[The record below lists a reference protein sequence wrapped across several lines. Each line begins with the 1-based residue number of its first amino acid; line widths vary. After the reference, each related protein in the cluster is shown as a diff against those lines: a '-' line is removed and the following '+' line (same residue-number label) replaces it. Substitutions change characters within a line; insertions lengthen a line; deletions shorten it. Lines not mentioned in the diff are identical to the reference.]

1 MNSEITPPMF
11 LEVNYSEDIT
21 KVSRAFLIPTV
32 QEGTGTAN
40 EYAPTSTLAWT
51 NKTEYE
57 TITTR
62 EILETIDQIEYAP
75 KIDVSL
81 ISSICMSTLVVLN
94 IAFTLLFYLAWRKR
108 KKATPAVLPTDG
120 RQTQDLESLDDLNPY
135 RTIEI
140 LDSPN
145 EGVYINSEWIVHME
159 DACAESLYDSI
170 GSRNTYCSLEAVQPR
185 DHIRR
190 DKFKT
195 LTTLFNIHSQD
206 VSRTV
211 VSLTRKDVA
220 L

>member
-21 KVSRAFLIPTV
+21 KVSRAFLIPRV

-57 TITTR
+57 TLTTR

-108 KKATPAVLPTDG
+108 KKATSVVLPNAG

-145 EGVYINSEWIVHME
+145 EGVYINSELIVHME

-185 DHIRR
+185 DHFRR

>member
-1 MNSEITPPMF
+1 MHQNMTFTFSYCTMF
-11 LEVNYSEDIT
+11 
-21 KVSRAFLIPTV
+21 
-32 QEGTGTAN
+32 
-40 EYAPTSTLAWT
+40 
-51 NKTEYE
+51 
-57 TITTR
+57 
-62 EILETIDQIEYAP
+62 
-75 KIDVSL
+75 SL
-81 ISSICMSTLVVLN
+81 Q
-94 IAFTLLFYLAWRKR
+94 
-108 KKATPAVLPTDG
+108 

>member
-1 MNSEITPPMF
+1 
-11 LEVNYSEDIT
+11 
-21 KVSRAFLIPTV
+21 
-32 QEGTGTAN
+32 
-40 EYAPTSTLAWT
+40 
-51 NKTEYE
+51 
-57 TITTR
+57 
-62 EILETIDQIEYAP
+62 
-75 KIDVSL
+75 
-81 ISSICMSTLVVLN
+81 MSTLVVLN

-108 KKATPAVLPTDG
+108 KKATPAVLPNDG

-145 EGVYINSEWIVHME
+145 EGVYINSELIVHME

-185 DHIRR
+185 DHFRR